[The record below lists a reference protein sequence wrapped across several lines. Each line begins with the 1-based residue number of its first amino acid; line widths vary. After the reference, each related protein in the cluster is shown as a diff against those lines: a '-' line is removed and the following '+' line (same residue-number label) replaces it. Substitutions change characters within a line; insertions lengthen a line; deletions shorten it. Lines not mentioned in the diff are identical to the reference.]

1 VNLFGGDDGGG
12 VSWVGGDD
20 EWVLRV
26 LVAGESDN
34 YS

>member
-26 LVAGESDN
+26 LMMVGNE
-34 YS
+34 